1 IGSLDNCKPASNDVC
16 SPANGT
22 VSTIQGA
29 EEVAD
34 FGYMAVATNEGKV
47 TLRRR
52 NILELVDKYQ
62 NEEVGIT
69 IIGHSLGAALATLNA
84 MDIAN
89 NSFNEPTNNP
99 NKAFKT
105 SASMTTTASADF
117 ASIKHGCS
125 AFTAAKIIQSFSRHE
140 TIKTLPVLPRLV
152 QPSEGSLIP
161 NSDALGFARTAY
173 NVWNTATRLFVA
185 VTRTKLSHLRHN
197 IHSLK
202 KGNLSIKDYIEKI
215 QNTSALIEAFG
226 SWISEAEKV
235 EIILV
240 GLPPEFDASHQ
251 MRAVQD
257 VPLHANALESGPL
270 QQLVESVRGG
280 HPPSGGRGRAVGFSF
295 SSSAPATSQF
305 TGPISA
311 VLQRFFSGG
320 NYWPSAM
327 PHFSRLNI
335 RVSNHLV
342 ACDTRVG
349 MSFGSYGGSQLAFGF
364 GRESSFAPGP
374 NIATD
379 VTRSNVCNLSTRLLM
394 CDRLSGPNQHLG
406 GTYSSLRPQ
415 GNSFPNGPHSNYVE
429 FVPFLGL
436 GRELGNSGDGLY
448 NASRPSVNWR
458 TNQGLGC
465 TLGLIHAL
473 GFLVYLIYIRLV
485 YPTLLGLIFMP
496 VSLGLTLMGL
506 ILISLCPSE
515 LHPGIHIRG
524 YAP

>member
-1 IGSLDNCKPASNDVC
+1 
-16 SPANGT
+16 
-22 VSTIQGA
+22 
-29 EEVAD
+29 
-34 FGYMAVATNEGKV
+34 
-47 TLRRR
+47 
-52 NILELVDKYQ
+52 
-62 NEEVGIT
+62 
-69 IIGHSLGAALATLNA
+69 
-84 MDIAN
+84 
-89 NSFNEPTNNP
+89 
-99 NKAFKT
+99 
-105 SASMTTTASADF
+105 
-117 ASIKHGCS
+117 
-125 AFTAAKIIQSFSRHE
+125 
-140 TIKTLPVLPRLV
+140 
-152 QPSEGSLIP
+152 
-161 NSDALGFARTAY
+161 
-173 NVWNTATRLFVA
+173 
-185 VTRTKLSHLRHN
+185 
-197 IHSLK
+197 
-202 KGNLSIKDYIEKI
+202 
-215 QNTSALIEAFG
+215 
-226 SWISEAEKV
+226 
-235 EIILV
+235 
-240 GLPPEFDASHQ
+240 

-257 VPLHANALESGPL
+257 VPLHANVLESGLL

-280 HPPSGGRGRAVGFSF
+280 RPPSGGRGRAVGFSF

-327 PHFSRLNI
+327 PNFSRLNI

-349 MSFGSYGGSQLAFGF
+349 MSFGSYGGSQLPFGF
-364 GRESSFAPGP
+364 SSESSFAPGP

-379 VTRSNVCNLSTRLLM
+379 VTRSNMCNLSTRLLM

-406 GTYSSLRPQ
+406 GTYSSLRPR

-436 GRELGNSGDGLY
+436 GRELGTSGDSVY

-458 TNQGLGC
+458 TNQGLRC

-485 YPTLLGLIFMP
+485 YPTLLGLIFIP

-515 LHPGIHIRG
+515 LHPEEELHFDLPIINKYTDGLQDEYKIPDNCWTKGLMVQTEDGHWMFKDSLSQILQVFKWTNLMLSSKICI
-524 YAP
+524 PV